1 MNDNRS
7 SGEIFILGMLKL
19 VALTMIGALNTGLV
33 LSMSWNLFVPQYF
46 HLPKLSFWIAI
57 ALGSLISI
65 VTVGLVKIDK
75 DIDGNTVPVDVGIY
89 IAKLISTWWFYLIIL
104 IVTKVY
110 Y

>member
-1 MNDNRS
+1 MENNKS
-7 SGEIFILGMLKL
+7 SVEVVILGMLKL
-19 VALTMIGALNTGLV
+19 VVLTMIGALNTGLV

-57 ALGSLISI
+57 ALGSLINI

-75 DIDGNTVPVDVGIY
+75 DVNGNTNTEDIEIF
-89 IAKLISTWWFYLIIL
+89 IAKLITTWWLYLIIL